1 MNKAALRRQSQGLR
15 LERNH
20 ASRLL
25 AEKSTRRQE
34 QWHHSTAD
42 WPPSRS
48 APGSRRTRST
58 GTNQSRFSAKCPLE
72 CITDHLYFYPLPPA
86 TESNIERRI
95 KADDGHSATDT
106 PSRQE
111 RRSAFPS
118 ASATCSGVKGGVWQG
133 RGEEQVSAKFQ
144 KKKKLL

>member
-42 WPPSRS
+42 RPPSRS

-58 GTNQSRFSAKCPLE
+58 GTNQSRFSAECPLE
-72 CITDHLYFYPLPPA
+72 CISDRLYPLPPA

-95 KADDGHSATDT
+95 KADDGHSATDM
-106 PSRQE
+106 PSRKE

-118 ASATCSGVKGGVWQG
+118 ASTTCSGVKGGVWRG

-144 KKKKLL
+144 KKKNLL